1 MAVDPER
8 VFKPINIAILTVS
21 DTRTAADDT
30 SGDILADRVTS
41 AAHSLA
47 ARAIEKDEVGSIVA
61 RLDRWID
68 DPEIDVVVIT
78 GGTGLTGRDV
88 TPEALSRIEGARE
101 IPGFGELFRWVS
113 FQTIGTSTIQ
123 SRACA
128 MVARGTYV
136 FALPGSNGAVKDG
149 WDGILAEQLDSRN
162 RPCNFVELMP
172 RLREV

>member
-1 MAVDPER
+1 MAIDETR
-8 VFKPINIAILTVS
+8 QFKPINIAVLTVS

-30 SGDILADRVTS
+30 SGDILATRVTG
-41 AAHSLA
+41 AGHNLA
-47 ARAIEKDEVGSIVA
+47 ARAIVKDDALLLVA
-61 RLDRWID
+61 KFNEWID
-68 DPEIDVVVIT
+68 DPAIDAIIST

-88 TPEALSRIEGARE
+88 TPEALTMIEGARD

-113 FQTIGTSTIQ
+113 FQTIGTSTVQ

-128 MVARGTYV
+128 VVARGTYI

-149 WDGILAEQLDSRN
+149 WDNILAEQLDSRN

-172 RLREV
+172 RLKES

>member
-21 DTRTAADDT
+21 DTRGPGEDT
-30 SGDILADRVTS
+30 SGDILAERVK
-41 AAHSLA
+41 AAGHRMA
-47 ARAIEKDEVGSIVA
+47 ARAIEKDDADVLVK
-61 RLDRWID
+61 RLNNWID
-68 DPEIDVVVIT
+68 DSGIDAVVTT

-88 TPEALSRIEGARE
+88 TPEALERVRTRE
-101 IPGFGELFRWVS
+101 IPGFGELFRLIS
-113 FQTIGTSTIQ
+113 YKSIGTSTVQ

-128 MVARGTYV
+128 VVARGTYI

-172 RLREV
+172 RLKEV

>member
-1 MAVDPER
+1 MAVDPSR
-8 VFKPINIAILTVS
+8 PFKPINIALLTIS
-21 DTRTAADDT
+21 DTREMHDDT
-30 SGDILADRVTS
+30 SGDILAERIKS
-41 AAHSLA
+41 AGHHL
-47 ARAIEKDEVGSIVA
+47 VA
-61 RLDRWID
+61 RVIVKDDVQQICSRLNNWLDDRGVDCI
-68 DPEIDVVVIT
+68 ITT

-88 TPEALSRIEGARE
+88 TPEALDRIKDKD
-101 IPGFGELFRWVS
+101 IPGFGELFRWLS
-113 FQTIGTSTIQ
+113 FKSIGTSTVQ

-128 MVARGTYV
+128 VLARGTYI